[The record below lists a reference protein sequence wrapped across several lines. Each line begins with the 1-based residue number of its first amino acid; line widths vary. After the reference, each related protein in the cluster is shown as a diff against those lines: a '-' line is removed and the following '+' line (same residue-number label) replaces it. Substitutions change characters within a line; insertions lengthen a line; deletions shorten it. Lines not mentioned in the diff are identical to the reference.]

1 MDDNGRCT
9 AGECGAAAAA
19 GGTTLSCVVVR
30 GRGLG
35 GSLKHRFSSRAVT

>member
-1 MDDNGRCT
+1 MINGRCT

-19 GGTTLSCVVVR
+19 GRYHSLLRSSTW
-30 GRGLG
+30 RGLG